1 MRAIADGA
9 PAPDAVCVSV
19 SVGDTGEGLA
29 RATRA
34 GVKGILE
41 LLQAWLAQPGLV
53 DSRLVLFT
61 IGAVAVEEGEVPDLA
76 AASVW
81 GLLRSAQ
88 SEHPDRFLIVDVEPS
103 SPVSEDPGETER
115 NAGVQALDWAELL
128 AAGEPQLAV
137 REGRVYVPRLRADH
151 GDGAGGSPTG
161 GRRHGADHGWHRN
174 SGGSRGPPPGERAW
188 GSTPAAGEPS
198 RRGGRGRECFLG
210 QLAELGCEA
219 SIVACDVCDRD
230 QVRELIESVAPEYPL
245 TAVIHTAGAVRDGT
259 IESLTAEQV
268 DEAMRP
274 KVDAALH
281 LHERAEDLGLAE
293 FVLFSSAS
301 GVLGG
306 AGQGSAQRRMRFW
319 MRWRRCDG
327 RRGRP
332 ACRSLGAFGRRR
344 VA

>member
-1 MRAIADGA
+1 M
-9 PAPDAVCVSV
+9 
-19 SVGDTGEGLA
+19 
-29 RATRA
+29 
-34 GVKGILE
+34 
-41 LLQAWLAQPGLV
+41 QAWLAQPALV

-103 SPVSEDPGETER
+103 SPGSEDPGETER

-137 REGRVYVPRLRADH
+137 REGRVYVPRLEPITAMGQAVPALDE
-151 GDGAGGSPTG
+151 GGTVLITG
-161 GRRHGADHGWHRN
+161 GTGTLGALVARHLASEHGARHLLL
-174 SGGSRGPPPGERAW
+174 A
-188 GSTPAAGEPS
+188 S
-198 RRGGRGRECFLG
+198 RRGVEAEGANELLG
-210 QLAELGCEA
+210 ELAELGCEA

-281 LHERAEDLGLAE
+281 LHELTEDLGARRVRV
-293 FVLFSSAS
+293 VLL
-301 GVLGG
+301 GVRGCW
-306 AGQGSAQRRMRFW
+306 AVRVRATTQRRMRSW
-319 MRWRRCDG
+319 MRWRRCGG
-327 RRGRP
+327 RRARP
-332 ACRSLGAFGRRR
+332 A
-344 VA
+344 